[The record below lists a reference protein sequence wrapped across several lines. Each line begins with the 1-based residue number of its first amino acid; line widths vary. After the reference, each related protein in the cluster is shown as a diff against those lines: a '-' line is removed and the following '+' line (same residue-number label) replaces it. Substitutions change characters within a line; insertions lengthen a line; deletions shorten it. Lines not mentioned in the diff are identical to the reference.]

1 MDRKYKFVDG
11 LFAVTLLITSFLVLS
26 RQAVYRLEFKEQIGI
41 FLFGADRISWYLSN
55 PAVVS
60 CIVGDW
66 LTQFFISGR
75 NGAMICFLLLTATF
89 LGLAR
94 IFRRSNPDRTLF
106 WMALILPVML
116 EAYFIPF
123 PNYPISAAVGLTAS
137 VWIACL
143 LAQIKDKRYSSVI
156 YGLSVPVTYVLFGA
170 HALTL
175 ALLLWFI
182 KRKEGVKPIL
192 CLAAGVVVMLV
203 AGRFYNLSFV
213 HSLIWPVYPDYI
225 IPSLWLL
232 LCQPLFILAFMF
244 LSFGLD
250 RIKYTRWIIGTLCTI
265 CFCGSW
271 MLRGVHYSDLEE
283 TVKVGSLAY
292 KGMWTEVKRMAT
304 RETPYC
310 AYYGN
315 VCNARDGKLAD
326 DLLKGRWGRADNVLF
341 LATTQGNPYFNM
353 IYFTDALLEMGDV
366 SQATDCALLAQT
378 VMPGHY
384 STRMLRRLAE
394 IAVVT
399 ADYDVA
405 RKYLD
410 LLMRTRNHREWAQE
424 LLDCIENDDIPQQ
437 YLTWRSRTLSRDHF
451 FRQGDIRSSLSII
464 ASEQPFN
471 RIAVD
476 YLLCSYLLDKNLN
489 TFISLYDKYYLGAL
503 DKIVKVPEVY
513 QEALLVNVNSKESLI
528 ETVEKY
534 RISEKTVNKY
544 MSLMEARSKSPDS
557 SNVMTQDAM
566 GTYWHYIMAVRFNNK
581 EQK

>member
-1 MDRKYKFVDG
+1 M
-11 LFAVTLLITSFLVLS
+11 
-26 RQAVYRLEFKEQIGI
+26 
-41 FLFGADRISWYLSN
+41 
-55 PAVVS
+55 
-60 CIVGDW
+60 
-66 LTQFFISGR
+66 
-75 NGAMICFLLLTATF
+75 M
-89 LGLAR
+89 
-94 IFRRSNPDRTLF
+94 
-106 WMALILPVML
+106 
-116 EAYFIPF
+116 
-123 PNYPISAAVGLTAS
+123 
-137 VWIACL
+137 
-143 LAQIKDKRYSSVI
+143 
-156 YGLSVPVTYVLFGA
+156 
-170 HALTL
+170 
-175 ALLLWFI
+175 
-182 KRKEGVKPIL
+182 
-192 CLAAGVVVMLV
+192 
-203 AGRFYNLSFV
+203 
-213 HSLIWPVYPDYI
+213 
-225 IPSLWLL
+225 
-232 LCQPLFILAFMF
+232 
-244 LSFGLD
+244 
-250 RIKYTRWIIGTLCTI
+250 
-265 CFCGSW
+265 
-271 MLRGVHYSDLEE
+271 
-283 TVKVGSLAY
+283 
-292 KGMWTEVKRMAT
+292 
-304 RETPYC
+304 
-310 AYYGN
+310 YY
-315 VCNARDGKLAD
+315 
-326 DLLKGRWGRADNVLF
+326 
-341 LATTQGNPYFNM
+341 
-353 IYFTDALLEMGDV
+353 TDALLEMGDV

-471 RIAVD
+471 RTAVD

-503 DKIVKVPEVY
+503 DRIVQVPEVY
-513 QEALLVNVNSKESLI
+513 QEALLVNVNSRESLI